1 MGAEHKAALVPLIMS
16 TVALLTSPALSIANQ
31 QHTADY
37 DQCIFAASKGVA
49 GGLATHEMLHSC
61 LEKFPG
67 ERSHNEDLPT
77 EVLNR
82 LDTDGGFGY
91 GIFSG
96 SIYNG
101 NSDYTVTQVTLLLT
115 PLPVESPFASVTREY
130 NINVI
135 LQPLTKGALSVP
147 IISDDTLEFSWK
159 LIKARGYKTR

>member
-1 MGAEHKAALVPLIMS
+1 MGTEHKAALVPLILS
-16 TVALLTSPALSIANQ
+16 TVALLASPALSTANQ
-31 QHTADY
+31 QYTSDY
-37 DQCIFAASKGVA
+37 DQCIFATAKGVT
-49 GGLATHEMLHSC
+49 GGLATHEMIRSC
-61 LEKFPG
+61 LEKFPV
-67 ERSHNEDLPT
+67 ERSHIGDLPT
-77 EVLNR
+77 DILNR

-115 PLPVESPFASVTREY
+115 PLPFASPFASVTREY